1 MKSARG
7 WLKLSGIGARSQ
19 RAPYSWEAAMTRA
32 RLGFGGIALFCLVL
46 SPAAHADDTLRCGM
60 KLVQVGNT
68 AYDVRSIC
76 GIPDWVDQHVE
87 SRAVSRPAVVPCR
100 TGRGYG
106 SCTVLL
112 QDAVQVPVEVWTY
125 DFGPRQFIE
134 YLTFE
139 QGRLVNVQSGPYG
152 HKPI

>member
-1 MKSARG
+1 M
-7 WLKLSGIGARSQ
+7 
-19 RAPYSWEAAMTRA
+19 MRA
-32 RLGFGGIALFCLVL
+32 RMGFGGIALFCLML
-46 SPAAHADDTLRCGM
+46 SPAVQADDTLRCGY
-60 KLVQVGNT
+60 KLVQAGNT
-68 AYDVRSIC
+68 MYDVRSIC
-76 GIPDWVDQHVE
+76 GVPDWVDQHVE

-125 DFGPRQFIE
+125 DFGPMQFIE

-139 QGRLVNVQSGPYG
+139 QGRLVHVQSGPYG
-152 HKPI
+152 HKQT